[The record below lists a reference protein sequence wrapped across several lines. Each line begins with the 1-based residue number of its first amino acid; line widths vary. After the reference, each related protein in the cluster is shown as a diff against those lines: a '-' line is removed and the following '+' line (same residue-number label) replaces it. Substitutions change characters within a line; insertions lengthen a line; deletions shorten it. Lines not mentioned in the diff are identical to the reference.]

1 MKAIARNIPA
11 TVPSG
16 PAPARRERAVEHFVH
31 SDVVASAA
39 HGSPIDASKV
49 SRLVIVRASDG
60 GQLRTVLTGT
70 KVVRTIAYPSR
81 RYRCVRYGE
90 AETECSMIEQQEVC
104 PVTVAAISQPMRIE
118 ALVDGVWLRT
128 IVDASVLRV
137 DGERAL
143 VECKRD
149 WSGFRT
155 RDGAIQTFLG
165 GLAAGALGWRYE
177 RRVLA
182 HSGSPRRRANV
193 GEVASCRFVHVSD
206 SLVSR
211 VTRLLAGGPV
221 ALRTLGAVLHNDPA
235 NGRARAFALMAR
247 RIVDIDLD
255 GPLDGRAE
263 CRAAPVAIGRLPSLR
278 R

>member
-1 MKAIARNIPA
+1 MKNTASNVRPAIS
-11 TVPSG
+11 TSG
-16 PAPARRERAVEHFVH
+16 PPPRHERTSEAVLHP
-31 SDVVASAA
+31 DAVAAVA

-49 SRLVIVRASDG
+49 SRVVIVRAPDG
-60 GQLRTVLTGT
+60 GQLRTILTGT
-70 KVVRTIAYPSR
+70 KVVTTLAYPSR

-104 PVTVAAISQPMRIE
+104 PVTVAAISQPMRVE

-128 IVDASVLRV
+128 VVDAAVLRV

-155 RDGAIQTFLG
+155 RDGAVQTFLG
-165 GLAAGALGWRYE
+165 RLAADALGWRYE

-182 HSGSPRRRANV
+182 HSGSPQRRANV
-193 GEVASCRFVHVSD
+193 GEVASCRFVNVPD

-211 VTRLLAGGPV
+211 ATRLLANGPV
-221 ALRTLGAVLHNDPA
+221 PLSTLGASLHNEPA

-263 CRAAPVAIGRLPSLR
+263 CRAAPAAAERLPSLR

>member
-1 MKAIARNIPA
+1 MNAEARNVSAP
-11 TVPSG
+11 PSRW
-16 PAPARRERAVEHFVH
+16 PVAPERATEHVLRY
-31 SDVVASAA
+31 DAVAAA
-39 HGSPIDASKV
+39 AQGSPVDGSKV
-49 SRLVIVRASDG
+49 SRLVIVRARDG

-81 RYRCVRYGE
+81 RHRCVRYGE
-90 AETECSMIEQQEVC
+90 AETECSMIEEQEIC
-104 PVTVAAISQPMRIE
+104 PVTVSAISQPMRIE

-128 IVDASVLRV
+128 VVDAAVLRAN
-137 DGERAL
+137 GERAL
-143 VECKRD
+143 IECKRD

-155 RDGAIQTFLG
+155 REGAIQTFLG
-165 GLAAGALGWRYE
+165 GLAARALGWSYE

-193 GEVASCRFVHVSD
+193 GEVASCRFVRVSD

-211 VTRLLAGGPV
+211 TIRLLAGGPV
-221 ALRTLGAVLHNDPA
+221 ALGTLGSILHNDPA

-247 RIVDIDLD
+247 RFVDIDLD
-255 GPLDGRAE
+255 GPLDPRTE
-263 CRAAPVAIGRLPSLR
+263 CRAAPVAVERLPSLR